1 MQAKVQIL
9 LATYNGEQFLQQQ
22 IESLLQQTYTDFTI
36 LIRDDGS
43 TDKTLEIIESYQQK
57 YPAKFIL
64 LKEDKMNVGA
74 TQNFGILLAHST
86 ADYIFFCDQDDVWMP
101 SKIEHSLSAIFTMEN
116 EQKSNPCLV
125 YSDMKLI
132 NEHGI
137 IIADSVWK
145 QLHLSPD
152 YFTLNRL
159 LVQNIPHGCTVL
171 INKAMKS
178 IASPIPATA
187 ILHDHWLALLAASVG
202 NSVAITTPLILLRNH
217 TQNVTRKNF
226 SFAEKIK
233 RYFKNLSDKNAYE
246 QYLKIRIA
254 QAKALMEKCS
264 LQLNNDQIRLL
275 QDFIALENMG
285 SMQRKKIFIKN
296 QFYRTTFLHSLKMIL
311 RA

>member
-86 ADYIFFCDQDDVWMP
+86 ADYIFFCDQDDVWMA